1 MYNKP
6 KANLNLGVSYL
17 ADQKISD
24 AKRLLKLRKRL
35 QLRADKNTNNLIN
48 NPKHFI
54 NKLKM
59 VQIGDANE
67 SIAETP
73 RNIEEKNENVDKVN
87 QIP

>member
-1 MYNKP
+1 
-6 KANLNLGVSYL
+6 
-17 ADQKISD
+17 
-24 AKRLLKLRKRL
+24 
-35 QLRADKNTNNLIN
+35 
-48 NPKHFI
+48 
-54 NKLKM
+54 M

>member
-1 MYNKP
+1 M
-6 KANLNLGVSYL
+6 
-17 ADQKISD
+17 
-24 AKRLLKLRKRL
+24 LKLRKRL

-73 RNIEEKNENVDKVN
+73 RNIEEKK
-87 QIP
+87 